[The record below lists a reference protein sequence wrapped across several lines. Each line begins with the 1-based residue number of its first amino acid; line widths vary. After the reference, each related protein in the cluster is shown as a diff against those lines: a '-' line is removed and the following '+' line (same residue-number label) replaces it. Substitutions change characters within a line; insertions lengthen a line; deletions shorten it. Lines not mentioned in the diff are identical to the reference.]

1 MHFGHFF
8 SQQQRFGGLKLLTFV
23 NEFQSK
29 YFGNDI
35 ICVNYENSD
44 VAWHDNTV
52 VFTDPGE
59 SVFSTMLLLCKWTFI
74 LMYADV
80 LGLSVRIQALSFSQ
94 VSSAPIT
101 RLSVSLFVSDRW
113 LSDTSSGERAERRGR
128 RALSP
133 QRMNGGLLCRCRM
146 LPDANQI
153 LQFVSRCSS
162 RAARYLAE
170 LWKLMNAALSWCPQL
185 MNVQNAFSFYL
196 QSSAC
201 VHS

>member
-8 SQQQRFGGLKLLTFV
+8 TRQRFGGLKLLTFV

-44 VAWHDNTV
+44 VAWHDITV

-59 SVFSTMLLLCKWTFI
+59 SVFVPCCCKRTLI

-94 VSSAPIT
+94 VLSAPIT

-185 MNVQNAFSFYL
+185 MNLQNAFSFYL

>member
-8 SQQQRFGGLKLLTFV
+8 TRQQRFGVLKLLTFV

-44 VAWHDNTV
+44 VAWHDIRV

-59 SVFSTMLLLCKWTFI
+59 SVFVPCCCS
-74 LMYADV
+74 
-80 LGLSVRIQALSFSQ
+80 LSFSQ
-94 VSSAPIT
+94 VLSALIT

-170 LWKLMNAALSWCPQL
+170 L
-185 MNVQNAFSFYL
+185 
-196 QSSAC
+196 
-201 VHS
+201 